1 MARIKTEGVADV
13 ALMFGKLASAGTPIA
28 KMTVYDGARVMAD
41 EIRREIGA
49 LPVSEDKRLS
59 RGEKYAVITAR
70 DKKDLAAHLGITKI
84 TRSTSGV
91 RAVIGFAGYGSK
103 PTRKYKKG
111 LPMAL
116 LARSLQKGTSVREKS
131 PFIDRAISKAG
142 EKAQSAMIATASKAI
157 AKIAAE

>member
-28 KMTVYDGARVMAD
+28 KMAVYDGAKVMAD

-49 LPVSEDKRLS
+49 LPVSEDKRLRS
-59 RGEKYAVITAR
+59 GEKYAVITAR

-84 TRSTSGV
+84 TRTTLGV

-111 LPMAL
+111 LPMAM

-131 PFIDRAISKAG
+131 PFIDRAVSKAG
-142 EKAQSAMIATASKAI
+142 EKAQSAMIATASKVI